1 MSHTASDIDARL
13 SGSLDDNLAGRL
25 PDAATVAAA
34 DARARHW
41 HSPEPGRLRPG
52 SPEHKR
58 AVCRMFEETFNP
70 YKPSVIPWP
79 KLDAEALNRITSL
92 PIWDIAVQTEGKARL
107 RMAAYAATIQDPEM
121 RETIA
126 RNGWEENR
134 HKEVLSRLVAAYDI
148 KLAPEPEYVQPRDPE
163 WAYLVTGF
171 SECVD
176 SFFAFGL
183 FEMARRS
190 GFFPTELTDTFEPVI
205 QEECRHILLFANW
218 LAWHR
223 ANMPLWRRPWFELR
237 VWAVWAFLGWER
249 VGLAKTVDG
258 SGQEQKQ
265 DNNFTVTGA
274 KSVSAEDYTLADII
288 DLCLAENDRRFA
300 GYDAR
305 LLRPT
310 TMPALARFARFFL
323 RAPNRMAPPATP
335 AAG

>member
-1 MSHTASDIDARL
+1 LSQSLSDLEARL
-13 SGSLDDNLAGRL
+13 SSSLDDNLAGRL

-41 HSPEPGRLRPG
+41 KSPHQGPLKPG
-52 SPEHKR
+52 SPEHKQ

-79 KLDAEALNRITSL
+79 KLEPEALARITSL

-107 RMAAYAATIQDPEM
+107 RMSAYAATIADPEM

-134 HKEVLSRLVAAYDI
+134 HKEVLSRLVEAYGI
-148 KLAPEPEYVQPRDPE
+148 ELAPEPEYVPPKDPE

-190 GFFPTELTDTFEPVI
+190 GFFPQELTDTFEPVI

-223 ANMPLWRRPWFELR
+223 ATMPWWKRPWFELR
-237 VWAVWAFLGWER
+237 VLAVWAFLGWER
-249 VGLAKTVDG
+249 IGLARTVDG
-258 SGQEQKQ
+258 EGRERTQ

-274 KSVSAEDYTLADII
+274 KAVSAEDYTLADII
-288 DLCLAENDRRFA
+288 DLCLIENDRRFA
-300 GYDAR
+300 GYDPR

-310 TMPALARFARFFL
+310 TMPALARFARWFM
-323 RAPNRMAPPATP
+323 RKPNRMAQQAR
-335 AAG
+335 A

>member
-1 MSHTASDIDARL
+1 LSQAASDFDASL
-13 SGSLDDNLAGRL
+13 SGRLDDNLAGRL

-41 HSPEPGRLRPG
+41 QSPLPGRIKPG
-52 SPEHKR
+52 SPEHKQ
-58 AVCRMFEETFNP
+58 AMCRMFEETFNP

-79 KLDAEALNRITSL
+79 RLDSEALERITSL

-107 RMAAYAATIQDPEM
+107 RMAAYAETIADPEM
-121 RETIA
+121 RDTIA

-148 KLAPEPEYVQPRDPE
+148 KLAPEPEYVKPRDAE

-190 GFFPTELTDTFEPVI
+190 GFFPEELTDTFEPVI

-223 ANMPLWRRPWFELR
+223 ANMPIWRRPWFELR

-258 SGQEQKQ
+258 NGQERKQ

-323 RAPNRMAPPATP
+323 RAPNRMAPASRV
-335 AAG
+335 GN